1 MINLYGITRYLIT
14 CKNSTFWLYNEDIY
28 DHFRLI
34 NLNVNDTF
42 LGDQTLETKEFKD
55 VDPSLIKTGIFNHC
69 RRFRCVAFC
78 NNNIVWW
85 TQITKLNISEIKL
98 RNSSIASLI
107 FCVWH
112 LFFGRKYS
120 SETPVLLWTKRYTV
134 KKRLKTPEKWL
145 LIQSVLRK

>member
-1 MINLYGITRYLIT
+1 M
-14 CKNSTFWLYNEDIY
+14 
-28 DHFRLI
+28 
-34 NLNVNDTF
+34 
-42 LGDQTLETKEFKD
+42 
-55 VDPSLIKTGIFNHC
+55 DPSLIKTGIFNHC

-78 NNNIVWW
+78 NNNIIWW

-134 KKRLKTPEKWL
+134 KKRLKTPENDFWFN
-145 LIQSVLRK
+145 QSWENKTPSCLETFWNFIVKYTYNYKSEHGLRSRQK